1 MTIIQPITSVSKTI
15 STFRNLKTIHT
26 TVIMLA
32 YINIFVSNDE
42 KVNYFTLS
50 YFFRKCIVNFI
61 AILL

>member
-15 STFRNLKTIHT
+15 LTFRNLKTIHT

-50 YFFRKCIVNFI
+50 YFFRKCILNFI